1 MRTVRFTLVRLVGML
16 IVLTV
21 VPTVPAAIQFFAPG
35 GENGQLIHQQ
45 VAFAARLPL
54 LFAAITG
61 AWQQVLAILPI
72 PPAGILSGLEIS
84 LFLVV
89 ASVVLAALVGMPIGI
104 YAAVKKKHWFRHVGP
119 LGGLVAQSLPTF
131 LVASLLQL
139 QFADIWHI
147 LPVGG
152 WQSPESAVLPIVSL
166 AAGNVG
172 YLAKFTQ
179 AGMTEVLQ
187 QDFIVSAKARGL
199 PGWKIIM
206 RHALRPASLST
217 VTFFGPQAAMLINNT
232 LLLQAI
238 FQIPGLS
245 GALGEQMSATP
256 QGGGIQG
263 VPTPFGTSGDTVLVF
278 FLLAFVILFVNLLID
293 ILYRLLNPR
302 TA

>member
-1 MRTVRFTLVRLVGML
+1 MKTARYALTRLLGMILVLA
-16 IVLTV
+16 I
-21 VPTVPAAIQFFAPG
+21 VPTVPAILSFFAPHSG
-35 GENGQLIHQQ
+35 NAGLQQ
-45 VAFAARLPL
+45 VTFAQRLPG
-54 LFAAITG
+54 LFSAITG
-61 AWQQVLAILPI
+61 AWQQVLQILPI
-72 PPAGILSGLEIS
+72 PPTNILSGLGVS
-84 LFLVV
+84 LFLVLMSIILGAV
-89 ASVVLAALVGMPIGI
+89 IGMPLGI
-104 YAAVKKKHWFRHVGP
+104 YAAVKRKLWFSHIGP

-139 QFADIWHI
+139 QFADIWHV
-147 LPVGG
+147 LPIGG
-152 WQSPESAVLPIVSL
+152 WQSPQSAILPVVSL

-199 PGWKIIM
+199 PGWKVIV

-245 GALGEQMSATP
+245 GALGEQMSVTP

-263 VPTPFGTSGDTVLVF
+263 VATPFGTSGDTVLVF
-278 FLLAFVILFVNLLID
+278 FLLAFVILFINLLID
-293 ILYRLLNPR
+293 LLYRLLNPR
-302 TA
+302 AV

>member
-1 MRTVRFTLVRLVGML
+1 MKTVRYLLARLLGM
-16 IVLTV
+16 IVVLAV
-21 VPTVPAAIQFFAPG
+21 VPTVPAILSLFVTHGGQSAVSQGTVSALVTAISS
-35 GENGQLIHQQ
+35 
-45 VAFAARLPL
+45 
-54 LFAAITG
+54 
-61 AWQQVLAILPI
+61 AWEQVLQILPV
-72 PPAGILSGLEIS
+72 PPANILSGLLVS
-84 LFLVV
+84 LLLVV
-89 ASVVLAALVGMPIGI
+89 LSVLLGAVVGMPIGI
-104 YAAVKKKHWFRHVGP
+104 YAAVKKKQWFRHVGP
-119 LGGLVAQSLPTF
+119 MAGLVAQSLPTF

-152 WQSPESAVLPIVSL
+152 WQSPASAILPVVSL

-199 PGWKIIM
+199 PGWKVIL

-245 GALGEQMSATP
+245 GALGEQMSVTP

-263 VPTPFGTSGDTVLVF
+263 VATPFGTSGDTVLIF
-278 FLLAFVILFVNLLID
+278 FLLAFVILFTNLLID
-293 ILYRLLNPR
+293 LLYRLLNPR
-302 TA
+302 AA